1 MPKSPNTNA
10 TLVAAQLI
18 LCNCPDTD
26 SANRI
31 AITIVKQRLAACVN
45 VAPGLR
51 SVYSWQGE
59 ITEAEETMLLIKT
72 TTERYAAVEQA
83 IVAAHPYD
91 LPEVIAIDI
100 TAGLPAYLKW
110 LESSVCG

>member
-1 MPKSPNTNA
+1 MPKPPDPNA
-10 TLVAAQLI
+10 IPVVAQLI
-18 LCNCPDTD
+18 LCNCPDTG

-31 AITIVKQRLAACVN
+31 ARTIVQQRLAACVN
-45 VAPGLR
+45 VVPGLR
-51 SVYSWQGE
+51 SVYCWEGE
-59 ITEAEETMLLIKT
+59 IKEAEETMLLIKT